1 VTLLTELDAFYLE
14 HRRCDELEAGVDGP
28 VVWMACVCGA
38 RIAREGQRGRRV
50 RAVDV
55 RLTVLTVVVLLLAGC
70 VSSGLIGPLPTLTD
84 ADNAAEIVVGRE
96 NRFAGSALTL
106 PVTLDGVRVYG
117 LRVGEHAVMKVN
129 PGDHVVGTQ
138 NQGITFAWEDVTVLV
153 RAEPRRNYYF
163 RLDPAFGHVLM
174 NAITPEAG
182 RVLMSKT
189 RRVSG
194 PSD

>member
-1 VTLLTELDAFYLE
+1 
-14 HRRCDELEAGVDGP
+14 
-28 VVWMACVCGA
+28 M
-38 RIAREGQRGRRV
+38 

-55 RLTVLTVVVLLLAGC
+55 RATVLTVVLLLLAGC
-70 VSSGLIGPLPTLTD
+70 VSSGLIGPLPTVMD

-96 NRFAGSALTL
+96 DRFAGSALTL

-138 NQGITFAWEDVTVLV
+138 YQGITFAWEDVTVLV
-153 RAEPRRNYYF
+153 RAEPRRSYYF
-163 RLDPAFGHVLM
+163 RIDPAFGQVLM

-189 RRVSG
+189 RQVSG
-194 PSD
+194 PSDR